1 MSFIHQL
8 DNLNQL
14 RAAVM
19 LYSPKDEHG
28 DLTMPY
34 RRWLTQIDKDILKA
48 VKYLEAQGG
57 NFESLGKILTE
68 LPSDLQESDLSPED
82 DGE

>member
-1 MSFIHQL
+1 MPFADQL

-19 LYSPKDEHG
+19 IYSPKDEKG
-28 DLTMPY
+28 RLNQPY
-34 RRWLTQIDKDILKA
+34 NRWLTQIDKDILLAIQYLKKA
-48 VKYLEAQGG
+48 GIEYKPATPIEVK
-57 NFESLGKILTE
+57 T
-68 LPSDLQESDLSPED
+68 PSDLQESDLSPED